1 MAALMAAEAR
11 SCAVPTFRG
20 RPAST
25 SPRRAPTPIVR
36 ATQAWLARTVA
47 SITLLSTVDMFQRL
61 GVFVGHGM
69 ERPTLEEQHLRT
81 DEVYGSAVGEVGSK

>member
-1 MAALMAAEAR
+1 MVRKPLPAGK
-11 SCAVPTFRG
+11 VPLIQSWRG
-20 RPAST
+20 LVLITGPTGSGKSST
-25 SPRRAPTPIVR
+25 P
-36 ATQAWLARTVA
+36 
-47 SITLLSTVDMFQRL
+47 SITLLSTIDIFQRL